1 MRPCYF
7 KPNILPVSFAAAVAA
22 VALVRP
28 LHAQQAI
35 APQPLAVPEAELTVD
50 ELVLRALQNSPQIPV
65 ARRAQEAARQRLAA
79 LRAAQN
85 PVLGVVAGIG
95 SREARDEEVILSQP
109 LDVFGRRRA
118 QAGVAAAELRRA
130 QAETTLAERT
140 LTASVK
146 NAASDLLAAQEAENL
161 GQVQVEVAG
170 LFRDAAARK
179 AELGDA
185 PPVQAQRAELEL
197 LRAQNELDNA
207 RAERQMRRV
216 ALNQLIGQAPETPLR
231 VAFGEKAEDGIQKTG
246 EARAAQPQS
255 ASSPNATSAVAPRL
269 PHSVF
274 RLPYSAQAGSDLI
287 GLRAQLLP
295 GALANRPD
303 VAGAQAT
310 LEARQAQ
317 VGALRRERLPVVE
330 LQARRSSAF
339 GREGSYALRAVVTLP
354 LFDFGSL
361 RHERRAAEAE
371 TLAQQA
377 TIALL
382 RSQVAAQVEQAL
394 IRWRQQRQ
402 TVERYRS
409 GIVPLAV
416 ELLRKTQIGYAAG
429 ASTYLE
435 VLEAQRALR
444 QTQTEY
450 LQALAG
456 ARRGETALES
466 ALGATPPADLTGV
479 LSNPAGAA
487 TPPGVAAPGTVPGG
501 TVPPATTAPA
511 TENTQP

>member
-1 MRPCYF
+1 MS
-7 KPNILPVSFAAAVAA
+7 LPVAASVAVVTLAT
-22 VALVRP
+22 P
-28 LHAQQAI
+28 LHAQQESGSNA
-35 APQPLAVPEAELTVD
+35 APVPAPEPELAVE

-130 QAETTLAERT
+130 QAESTLAERT

-161 GQVQVEVAG
+161 GQVQVEVAQ

-179 AELGDA
+179 AELGEA
-185 PPVQAQRAELEL
+185 PPVQVQRAELEL

-207 RAERQMRRV
+207 RAERQVRRV
-216 ALNQLIGQAPETPLR
+216 ALNQLIGQPPETPLR
-231 VAFGEKAEDGIQKTG
+231 VALPPSLAVAQNSLLSLPGLPTSGGAADVTSNAASSG
-246 EARAAQPQS
+246 EAVSGLSNIPLGSGSAAQ
-255 ASSPNATSAVAPRL
+255 TGGL
-269 PHSVF
+269 
-274 RLPYSAQAGSDLI
+274 D

-361 RHERRAAEAE
+361 KHERRAAEAE

-394 IRWRQQRQ
+394 IRWRQQRR

-487 TPPGVAAPGTVPGG
+487 TPPGVAAPGTIPSGA
-501 TVPPATTAPA
+501 VPPATTAPA
-511 TENTQP
+511 MENTQP